1 MNKSLMIA
9 KYEFLKTVKRK
20 EFILMTLGF
29 PLFFILIILV
39 PLLLAGTSSP
49 EDLNLGYI
57 DKSNSFE
64 FPDEIT
70 VRGSMIFTNEI
81 PLTTNKQE
89 LDGTNNEEYPIIKFT
104 QYSDIESAKQDLG
117 SGTLSGY
124 LIIPEDYIKTG
135 IVESYVMGK
144 GTNIPHEE
152 LSELMVNN
160 LLRDKVDED
169 TLQRV
174 KDPITFKRFSVETT
188 GEISEKGLS
197 ELLEDF
203 ALPYITGIL
212 LLISIFTSSG
222 YLLQSVAEEKESRI
236 IEILLS
242 SVTPIEMLTGKIVG
256 LGSVGLVQ
264 IAIWLSVGFAGLIYV
279 LALSINPFLLVL
291 SLAYFVLGFLL
302 FASMM
307 AAVGAIS
314 GSMRESQQ
322 LIPIFTFPAIAPIL
336 FMQVL
341 ITEPEGTLS
350 MFFSMFPLTSP
361 VAMLIR
367 MGVSDVP
374 VYQIAVSLFILMVS
388 VYFVIIASA
397 RLFRVGLLMYGKRPA
412 ISEIGRYIKTG

>member
-1 MNKSLMIA
+1 MIA

-29 PLFFILIILV
+29 PLFFILIMLV

-57 DKSNSFE
+57 DRSNSFE

-70 VRGSMIFTNEI
+70 VRGSMIFSNGIPGVTN
-81 PLTTNKQE
+81 NQE
-89 LDGTNNEEYPIIKFT
+89 LDGTNNEKYPIIKFT
-104 QYSDIESAKQDLG
+104 QYSDVAKAKQDLG

-124 LIIPEDYIKTG
+124 LVIPEDYIKTG

-144 GTNIPHEE
+144 GTDIPHEE

-160 LLRDKVDED
+160 LLRDKVDEE

-188 GEISEKGLS
+188 GEVSEKGLS

-203 ALPYITGIL
+203 ALPYMIGIL

-256 LGSVGLVQ
+256 LGSVGLLQ

-279 LALSINPFLLVL
+279 FALSVNPFLLIL
-291 SLAYFVLGFLL
+291 SLAYFILGFLL

-307 AAVGAIS
+307 GAVGAIS

-322 LIPIFTFPAIAPIL
+322 LIPIFTFPAIAPML

-374 VYQIAVSLFILMVS
+374 AYQIAVSLFILMVS

-412 ISEIGRYIKTG
+412 IGEIVRYMKTG

>member
-1 MNKSLMIA
+1 MIA

-29 PLFFILIILV
+29 PLFFILIMLV

-57 DKSNSFE
+57 DRSNSFE

-70 VRGSMIFTNEI
+70 VRGSMIFSNGIPGVTN
-81 PLTTNKQE
+81 NQE
-89 LDGTNNEEYPIIKFT
+89 LDGTNNEKYPIIKFT
-104 QYSDIESAKQDLG
+104 QYPDATSAKQDLE

-124 LIIPEDYIKTG
+124 LVIPEDYIKTG
-135 IVESYVMGK
+135 IIESYVIGK
-144 GTNIPHEE
+144 GTNIPQEE
-152 LSELMVNN
+152 LSELMINN
-160 LLRDKVDED
+160 LLQDKVDED

-174 KDPITFKRFSVETT
+174 KDPITFKQFSIETT
-188 GEISEKGLS
+188 GEVSEKGLS
-197 ELLEDF
+197 DLLEDF
-203 ALPYITGIL
+203 ALPYMIGIL

-256 LGSVGLVQ
+256 LGSVGLLQ

-279 LALSINPFLLVL
+279 FALSINPFLLIL

-307 AAVGAIS
+307 GAVGAMS

-322 LIPIFTFPAIAPIL
+322 LIPIFTFPAIAPML

-374 VYQIAVSLFILMVS
+374 LYQIAVSLFILMVS

-412 ISEIGRYIKTG
+412 IGEIVRYMKTG

>member
-1 MNKSLMIA
+1 MNKSIMIA

-29 PLFFILIILV
+29 PLFFILIMLV

-57 DKSNSFE
+57 DRTNSFE
-64 FPDEIT
+64 FPDEIR
-70 VRGSMIFTNEI
+70 VRGSMIFSNEI
-81 PLTTNKQE
+81 P
-89 LDGTNNEEYPIIKFT
+89 GVTNNQDLDDPDNGKDQIIKFI
-104 QYSDIESAKQDLG
+104 QYSDVAVAKQDVV
-117 SGTLSGY
+117 SGILSGY
-124 LIIPEDYIKTG
+124 LVIPEDYIKTG
-135 IVESYVMGK
+135 TVESYVMGK
-144 GTNIPHEE
+144 GTDIPHEE
-152 LSELMVNN
+152 LSELMLNN
-160 LLRDKVDED
+160 LLQDKVDED

-174 KDPITFKRFSVETT
+174 KDPITFKRFSIETT
-188 GEISEKGLS
+188 GEVNEKGLS
-197 ELLEDF
+197 DMLEDF
-203 ALPYITGIL
+203 ALPYMIGIL

-222 YLLQSVAEEKESRI
+222 FLLQSVAEEKENRI
-236 IEILLS
+236 IEIILS
-242 SVTPIEMLTGKIVG
+242 SVTPMELLTGKIVG
-256 LGSVGLVQ
+256 LGLVGLLQ
-264 IAIWLSVGFAGLIYV
+264 IAIWLSVGFSGLIYV
-279 LALSINPFLLVL
+279 FAISVNPSLLIL

-307 AAVGAIS
+307 GAVGAIS

-374 VYQIAVSLFILMVS
+374 IYQIAISLLILMVS
-388 VYFVIIASA
+388 VYFVILASA

-412 ISEIGRYIKTG
+412 IGEIVRYMKTG

>member
-39 PLLLAGTSSP
+39 PLMLTGLSSP
-49 EDLNLGYI
+49 EDLTLGYI
-57 DKSNSFE
+57 DRTNSFE
-64 FPDEIT
+64 FPDEIRE
-70 VRGSMIFTNEI
+70 RGSMIFSNEI
-81 PLTTNKQE
+81 PGTTNNQE
-89 LDGTNNEEYPIIKFT
+89 LDGLDNGKDQIIKFI
-104 QYSDIESAKQDLG
+104 QYSDVAAAKQDVV
-117 SGTLSGY
+117 SGILSGY
-124 LIIPEDYIKTG
+124 LVIPEDYIKTG
-135 IVESYVMGK
+135 TVESYVMGK
-144 GTNIPHEE
+144 GTDIPHEE
-152 LSELMVNN
+152 LSELMLNN
-160 LLRDKVDED
+160 LLQDKVDED

-174 KDPITFKRFSVETT
+174 KDPITFKRFSIETT
-188 GEISEKGLS
+188 GEVNEKGIS
-197 ELLEDF
+197 DLLEDF
-203 ALPYITGIL
+203 ALPYMIGIL

-236 IEILLS
+236 IEIILS
-242 SVTPIEMLTGKIVG
+242 SVTPMELLTGKILG
-256 LGSVGLVQ
+256 LGSVGLLQ
-264 IAIWLSVGFAGLIYV
+264 IAIWLSVGFSGLIYV
-279 LALSINPFLLVL
+279 FAISINPFLLIL

-307 AAVGAIS
+307 GAVGAIS

-322 LIPIFTFPAIAPIL
+322 LIPIFTFPAIAPML

-341 ITEPEGTLS
+341 ITEPDGMLS

-374 VYQIAVSLFILMVS
+374 IYQIAVSLLILVVS
-388 VYFVIIASA
+388 VYFVILASA

-412 ISEIGRYIKTG
+412 IGEIIRYLKTG

>member
-29 PLFFILIILV
+29 PLFFILIMLV

-57 DKSNSFE
+57 DRSNSFE

-70 VRGSMIFTNEI
+70 VRGTMIFSNGIPGVTN
-81 PLTTNKQE
+81 NQE
-89 LDGTNNEEYPIIKFT
+89 LDGTNNEKYPIIKFT
-104 QYSDIESAKQDLG
+104 QYSDVAKAKQDLG

-124 LIIPEDYIKTG
+124 LVIPEDYIKTG
-135 IVESYVMGK
+135 IVESYVTGK
-144 GTNIPHEE
+144 GTNIPREE

-160 LLRDKVDED
+160 LLRDKVDEK

-174 KDPITFKRFSVETT
+174 KDPITFKRFSIETT
-188 GEISEKGLS
+188 GEVSEKGLNDM
-197 ELLEDF
+197 LEDF
-203 ALPYITGIL
+203 ALPYLIGIL

-256 LGSVGLVQ
+256 LGSVGLLQ

-279 LALSINPFLLVL
+279 FAISINPILLIL
-291 SLAYFVLGFLL
+291 SMAYFILGFLL

-307 AAVGAIS
+307 GAVGAIS

-322 LIPIFTFPAIAPIL
+322 LIPIFTFPAIAPIF

-341 ITEPEGTLS
+341 ITKPDGMLS

-361 VAMLIR
+361 IAMLIR
-367 MGVSDVP
+367 IGVSDVP
-374 VYQIAVSLFILMVS
+374 VYQIAISLFILIVS
-388 VYFVIIASA
+388 VYFVIITSA

-412 ISEIGRYIKTG
+412 IGEIIRYMKTG

>member
-1 MNKSLMIA
+1 MIA

-29 PLFFILIILV
+29 PLFFILIMLV

-57 DKSNSFE
+57 DKTNSFE

-70 VRGSMIFTNEI
+70 VRGSMIFSNEI
-81 PLTTNKQE
+81 PGVTNNKE
-89 LDGTNNEEYPIIKFT
+89 LDGTNNEKYPIIKFT
-104 QYSDIESAKQDLG
+104 QYSDVASAKQDLG

-135 IVESYVMGK
+135 IVESYVIGK
-144 GTNIPHEE
+144 LTDIPQKE

-160 LLRDKVDED
+160 LLKDKVDEE

-174 KDPITFKRFSVETT
+174 KDPITFKRFSIETT
-188 GEISEKGLS
+188 GEVSEKGLS
-197 ELLEDF
+197 DLLEDF
-203 ALPYITGIL
+203 ALPYLTGIL

-242 SVTPIEMLTGKIVG
+242 SVTPIEMLTGKIIG
-256 LGSVGLVQ
+256 LGSVGLLQ

-279 LALSINPFLLVL
+279 FALSINPFLLIL
-291 SLAYFVLGFLL
+291 SLAYFILGFLL

-307 AAVGAIS
+307 GAVGAIS

-322 LIPIFTFPAIAPIL
+322 LIPIFTFPAIAPIF

-374 VYQIAVSLFILMVS
+374 LYQIAVSLIILIVS
-388 VYFVIIASA
+388 VYFVIIISA

-412 ISEIGRYIKTG
+412 IGEIVRYMKTG

>member
-20 EFILMTLGF
+20 QFILMTLGF
-29 PLFFILIILV
+29 PLFFILIMLV
-39 PLLLAGTSSP
+39 PLLMAGTSSP

-57 DKSNSFE
+57 DKTNSFE

-70 VRGSMIFTNEI
+70 VRGSMIFSNEI
-81 PLTTNKQE
+81 P
-89 LDGTNNEEYPIIKFT
+89 GVTNNEELDATNNEKYPIIKLT
-104 QYSDIESAKQDLG
+104 QYSDVASAKQDLG

-135 IVESYVMGK
+135 IVESYMIGK
-144 GTNIPHEE
+144 LTDIPQKE

-160 LLRDKVDED
+160 LLRDKVDEE

-188 GEISEKGLS
+188 GEVSEKGLS
-197 ELLEDF
+197 DLLEDF
-203 ALPYITGIL
+203 ALPYLTGIL

-256 LGSVGLVQ
+256 LGSVGLLQ

-279 LALSINPFLLVL
+279 FALSINPFLLIL
-291 SLAYFVLGFLL
+291 SLAYFILGFLL

-307 AAVGAIS
+307 GAVGAIS

-322 LIPIFTFPAIAPIL
+322 LIPIFTFPAIAPIF

-374 VYQIAVSLFILMVS
+374 LYQIAVSLIILMVS

-412 ISEIGRYIKTG
+412 IGEIVRHMKTG

>member
-1 MNKSLMIA
+1 MIA

-20 EFILMTLGF
+20 QFILMTLGF
-29 PLFFILIILV
+29 PLFFILIMLV
-39 PLLLAGTSSP
+39 PLLMAGTSSP

-57 DKSNSFE
+57 DKTNSFE

-70 VRGSMIFTNEI
+70 VRGSMIFSNEI
-81 PLTTNKQE
+81 P
-89 LDGTNNEEYPIIKFT
+89 GVTNNEELDATNNEKYPIIKLT
-104 QYSDIESAKQDLG
+104 QYSDVASAKQDLG

-135 IVESYVMGK
+135 IVESYMIGK
-144 GTNIPHEE
+144 LTDIPQKE

-160 LLRDKVDED
+160 LLRDKVDEE

-188 GEISEKGLS
+188 GEVSEKGLS
-197 ELLEDF
+197 DLLEDF
-203 ALPYITGIL
+203 ALPYLTGIL

-256 LGSVGLVQ
+256 LGSVGLLQ

-279 LALSINPFLLVL
+279 FALSINPFLLIL
-291 SLAYFVLGFLL
+291 SLAYFILGFLL

-307 AAVGAIS
+307 GAVGAIS

-322 LIPIFTFPAIAPIL
+322 LIPIFTFPAIAPIF

-374 VYQIAVSLFILMVS
+374 LYQIAVSLIILMVS

-412 ISEIGRYIKTG
+412 IGEIVRHMKTG

>member
-29 PLFFILIILV
+29 PLFFILIMLV

-49 EDLNLGYI
+49 EYLNLGYI
-57 DKSNSFE
+57 DKTNSFE

-70 VRGSMIFTNEI
+70 VRGSMIFSNEI
-81 PLTTNKQE
+81 PGVTNNQE
-89 LDGTNNEEYPIIKFT
+89 LDGTNNEKYPIIKFT
-104 QYSDIESAKQDLG
+104 QYSDVASAKQDLG

-135 IVESYVMGK
+135 IVESYVIGK
-144 GTNIPHEE
+144 LTDIPKKE

-160 LLRDKVDED
+160 LLKDKVDEE

-174 KDPITFKRFSVETT
+174 KDPITFKQFSVETT
-188 GEISEKGLS
+188 GEVSEKGLS
-197 ELLEDF
+197 DLLEDF
-203 ALPYITGIL
+203 ALPYLTGIL

-256 LGSVGLVQ
+256 LGSVGLLQ

-279 LALSINPFLLVL
+279 FALSINPFLLIL
-291 SLAYFVLGFLL
+291 SLAYFILGFLL

-307 AAVGAIS
+307 GAVGAIS

-322 LIPIFTFPAIAPIL
+322 LIPIFTFPAIAPIF

-374 VYQIAVSLFILMVS
+374 LYQIAVSLIILMVS
-388 VYFVIIASA
+388 VYFVIIISA

-412 ISEIGRYIKTG
+412 IGEIIRYMKTG

>member
-1 MNKSLMIA
+1 MIA

-412 ISEIGRYIKTG
+412 IGEIVRYIKTG

>member
-1 MNKSLMIA
+1 MIA
-9 KYEFLKTVKRK
+9 KYEFLKTIKRK

-29 PLFFILIILV
+29 PLFFILIMLV
-39 PLLLAGTSSP
+39 PFLLAGTSSP

-57 DKSNSFE
+57 DRSNSFE

-70 VRGSMIFTNEI
+70 VRGSMIFSNGIPGVTN
-81 PLTTNKQE
+81 NQE
-89 LDGTNNEEYPIIKFT
+89 LDGTNNEKYPIIKFT
-104 QYSDIESAKQDLG
+104 QYSDVAKAKQDLR

-144 GTNIPHEE
+144 GTDIPQEE
-152 LSELMVNN
+152 LSELMINN
-160 LLRDKVDED
+160 LLKDKVDED

-174 KDPITFKRFSVETT
+174 KDPITFKRFSIETT
-188 GEISEKGLS
+188 GEVSEKGIS
-197 ELLEDF
+197 DLLEDF
-203 ALPYITGIL
+203 ALPYLIGIL

-242 SVTPIEMLTGKIVG
+242 SVTPMEMLTGKIVG
-256 LGSVGLVQ
+256 LGSVGLLQ

-279 LALSINPFLLVL
+279 FALSINPFLLIL

-307 AAVGAIS
+307 GAVGAIS

-322 LIPIFTFPAIAPIL
+322 LIPIFTFPAIAPML

-341 ITEPEGTLS
+341 ITEPDGMLS

-374 VYQIAVSLFILMVS
+374 IYQIAISLFILIVS

-412 ISEIGRYIKTG
+412 IGEIIRYMKTG

>member
-1 MNKSLMIA
+1 MIA

-29 PLFFILIILV
+29 PLFFILIMLV

-57 DKSNSFE
+57 DRSNSFE
-64 FPDEIT
+64 FPAEIT
-70 VRGSMIFTNEI
+70 VRDSMIFSNGI
-81 PLTTNKQE
+81 PGVTKTHE
-89 LDGTNNEEYPIIKFT
+89 LDGTNNEKYPIIKFT
-104 QYSDIESAKQDLG
+104 QYPDVAAAKQDLE

-124 LIIPEDYIKTG
+124 LVIPEDYIKTG

-144 GTNIPHEE
+144 VTDIPHKE
-152 LSELMVNN
+152 LSELMINN

-174 KDPITFKRFSVETT
+174 KDPITFKQYSIETT
-188 GEISEKGLS
+188 GEVTEKGIS
-197 ELLEDF
+197 DMLEDF

-242 SVTPIEMLTGKIVG
+242 SVTPMEMLSGKIAG
-256 LGSVGLVQ
+256 LGSVGLLQ

-279 LALSINPFLLVL
+279 FAISINPFLLIL

-307 AAVGAIS
+307 GAVGAIS

-322 LIPIFTFPAIAPIL
+322 LIPIFTFPAIAPIF

-367 MGVSDVP
+367 MGVSDVAL
-374 VYQIAVSLFILMVS
+374 YQIAVSLIILMVS

-397 RLFRVGLLMYGKRPA
+397 RVFRVGLLMYGKRPA
-412 ISEIGRYIKTG
+412 IVEIIRYMKTG

>member
-29 PLFFILIILV
+29 PLFFILIMLV

-57 DKSNSFE
+57 DRSNSFE
-64 FPDEIT
+64 FPAEIT
-70 VRGSMIFTNEI
+70 VRGSMIFSNGIPGVTN
-81 PLTTNKQE
+81 NQE
-89 LDGTNNEEYPIIKFT
+89 LDGTNNEKYPIIKFT
-104 QYSDIESAKQDLG
+104 QYSDVAEAKQDLG

-124 LIIPEDYIKTG
+124 LVIPEDYIKTG

-144 GTNIPHEE
+144 GTNIPQEE
-152 LSELMVNN
+152 LSELLVNN
-160 LLRDKVDED
+160 LLRDKVDEE

-174 KDPITFKRFSVETT
+174 KDPITFKRFSIEAT
-188 GEISEKGLS
+188 GEVSEKGLTDM
-197 ELLEDF
+197 LEDF

-256 LGSVGLVQ
+256 LGSVGLLQ

-279 LALSINPFLLVL
+279 FAISINPFLLIL
-291 SLAYFVLGFLL
+291 SLAYFILGFLL

-307 AAVGAIS
+307 GAVGAIS

-341 ITEPEGTLS
+341 ITEPEGKLS

-361 VAMLIR
+361 IAMLIR

-374 VYQIAVSLFILMVS
+374 VYQIAISLIILMVS
-388 VYFVIIASA
+388 VYFVIITSA

-412 ISEIGRYIKTG
+412 IGEIVRYMKTG

>member
-1 MNKSLMIA
+1 MIA
-9 KYEFLKTVKRK
+9 KYEFLKTIKRK

-29 PLFFILIILV
+29 PLFFILIMLV
-39 PLLLAGTSSP
+39 PFLLAGTSSP

-57 DKSNSFE
+57 DRSNSFE

-70 VRGSMIFTNEI
+70 VRGSMIFSNGIPGVTN
-81 PLTTNKQE
+81 NQE
-89 LDGTNNEEYPIIKFT
+89 LDGTNNEKYPIIKFT
-104 QYSDIESAKQDLG
+104 QYSDVAKAKQDLG

-144 GTNIPHEE
+144 GTDIPKEE

-160 LLRDKVDED
+160 LLKDKVDED

-174 KDPITFKRFSVETT
+174 KDPITFKRFSIETT
-188 GEISEKGLS
+188 GEVSEKGLS
-197 ELLEDF
+197 DLLEDF
-203 ALPYITGIL
+203 ALPYLIGIL

-242 SVTPIEMLTGKIVG
+242 SVTPMEMLTGKIVG
-256 LGSVGLVQ
+256 LGSVGLLQ

-279 LALSINPFLLVL
+279 FALSINPFLLIL

-307 AAVGAIS
+307 GAVGAIS

-322 LIPIFTFPAIAPIL
+322 LIPIFTFPAIAPML

-341 ITEPEGTLS
+341 ITEPDGMLS

-374 VYQIAVSLFILMVS
+374 AYQIAISLFILIVS

-412 ISEIGRYIKTG
+412 IGEIIRYMKTG

>member
-1 MNKSLMIA
+1 MIA
-9 KYEFLKTVKRK
+9 KYEFLKTVKKK
-20 EFILMTLGF
+20 EFVLMTLGF
-29 PLFFILIILV
+29 PLFFILIMLV
-39 PLLLAGTSSP
+39 PLILAGTSSP

-70 VRGSMIFTNEI
+70 VRGSMIFSNGIPGVTN
-81 PLTTNKQE
+81 NQE
-89 LDGTNNEEYPIIKFT
+89 LDGTNNEKNPIIKFT
-104 QYSDIESAKQDLG
+104 QYSDVAKAKQDLG

-124 LIIPEDYIKTG
+124 LVIPEDYIKTG
-135 IVESYVMGK
+135 IVESYVVGK
-144 GTNIPHEE
+144 GTDIPHKE
-152 LSELMVNN
+152 LSELMINN
-160 LLRDKVDED
+160 LLKGKVDED

-174 KDPITFKRFSVETT
+174 KDPITFKRFSIETT
-188 GEISEKGLS
+188 GEVSEMGLS
-197 ELLEDF
+197 DLLEDF
-203 ALPYITGIL
+203 ALPYLIGIL

-256 LGSVGLVQ
+256 LGSVGLLQ

-279 LALSINPFLLVL
+279 FAISINPFLLVL
-291 SLAYFVLGFLL
+291 SLAYFILGFLL

-307 AAVGAIS
+307 GAVGAIS

-322 LIPIFTFPAIAPIL
+322 LIPIFTFPAVAPIL

-374 VYQIAVSLFILMVS
+374 LYQIATSLFILIVS

-412 ISEIGRYIKTG
+412 IGEIVRYMKSG

>member
-39 PLLLAGTSSP
+39 PLMLTGLSSP
-49 EDLNLGYI
+49 EDLTLGYI
-57 DKSNSFE
+57 DRTNSFE

-70 VRGSMIFTNEI
+70 VRGPMIFSNEI
-81 PLTTNKQE
+81 PGTTNNQD
-89 LDGTNNEEYPIIKFT
+89 LDDLDNGKDQNIKFI
-104 QYSDIESAKQDLG
+104 QYSDVAAAKQDVV
-117 SGTLSGY
+117 SGILSGY
-124 LIIPEDYIKTG
+124 LIIPQDYIKTG
-135 IVESYVMGK
+135 TVESYVMGK
-144 GTNIPHEE
+144 GTDIPHEE
-152 LSELMVNN
+152 LSELMLNN
-160 LLRDKVDED
+160 LLQDKVDED

-174 KDPITFKRFSVETT
+174 KDPITFKRFSIETT
-188 GEISEKGLS
+188 GEVNEKGLS
-197 ELLEDF
+197 DMLEDF
-203 ALPYITGIL
+203 ALPYMIGIL

-236 IEILLS
+236 IEIILS

-256 LGSVGLVQ
+256 LGSVGLLQ

-279 LALSINPFLLVL
+279 FAISINPLLLIL
-291 SLAYFVLGFLL
+291 SLAYFVLAFLL

-307 AAVGAIS
+307 GAVGAIS

-322 LIPIFTFPAIAPIL
+322 LIPIFTFPAVAPIL

-341 ITEPEGTLS
+341 ITEPEGKLS

-374 VYQIAVSLFILMVS
+374 LYQIAVSLLILVVS
-388 VYFVIIASA
+388 VYFVILASA

-412 ISEIGRYIKTG
+412 IGEIVRYMKTG

>member
-1 MNKSLMIA
+1 MIA
-9 KYEFLKTVKRK
+9 KYEFLKTIKRK

-29 PLFFILIILV
+29 PLFFILIMLV

-57 DKSNSFE
+57 DRSNSFE

-70 VRGSMIFTNEI
+70 VRGSMIFSNGIPGVTNN
-81 PLTTNKQE
+81 PE
-89 LDGTNNEEYPIIKFT
+89 LDGTNNEKYPIIKFT
-104 QYSDIESAKQDLG
+104 QYSDVAKAKQDLG

-144 GTNIPHEE
+144 GTDIPHKE
-152 LSELMVNN
+152 LSELMINN
-160 LLRDKVDED
+160 LLKDKVDED

-174 KDPITFKRFSVETT
+174 KDPITFKRFSIETT
-188 GEISEKGLS
+188 GEVSEKGLS
-197 ELLEDF
+197 DLLEDF
-203 ALPYITGIL
+203 ALPYLIGIL

-242 SVTPIEMLTGKIVG
+242 SVTPMEMLTGKIVG
-256 LGSVGLVQ
+256 LGSVGLLQ

-279 LALSINPFLLVL
+279 FALSINPFLLIL

-307 AAVGAIS
+307 GAVGAIS

-322 LIPIFTFPAIAPIL
+322 LIPIFTFPAIAPML

-341 ITEPEGTLS
+341 ITEPDGMLS

-374 VYQIAVSLFILMVS
+374 VYQIAISLFILIVS

-412 ISEIGRYIKTG
+412 IGEIIRYMKTG

>member
-1 MNKSLMIA
+1 LNKSLMIA
-9 KYEFLKTVKRK
+9 KYEFLKTIKRK

-29 PLFFILIILV
+29 PLFFILIMLV

-57 DKSNSFE
+57 DRSNSFE

-70 VRGSMIFTNEI
+70 VRGSMIFSNGIPGVTN
-81 PLTTNKQE
+81 NQE
-89 LDGTNNEEYPIIKFT
+89 LDGTNNEKYPIIKFT
-104 QYSDIESAKQDLG
+104 QYSDVAKAKQDLG

-144 GTNIPHEE
+144 GTDIPQEE

-174 KDPITFKRFSVETT
+174 KDPITFKRFSIETT
-188 GEISEKGLS
+188 GEVSEKGLS
-197 ELLEDF
+197 DLLEDF
-203 ALPYITGIL
+203 ALPYLIGIL

-242 SVTPIEMLTGKIVG
+242 SVTPMEMLTGKIVG
-256 LGSVGLVQ
+256 LGSVGLLQ

-279 LALSINPFLLVL
+279 FALSINPFLLIL

-307 AAVGAIS
+307 GAVGAIS

-322 LIPIFTFPAIAPIL
+322 LIPIFTFPAIAPML

-341 ITEPEGTLS
+341 ITEPDGMLS

-374 VYQIAVSLFILMVS
+374 AYQIAISLFILIVS

-412 ISEIGRYIKTG
+412 IGEIIRYMKTG

>member
-1 MNKSLMIA
+1 MNKSIMIA
-9 KYEFLKTVKRK
+9 KYEFLKTVKKK
-20 EFILMTLGF
+20 EFVLMTLGF
-29 PLFFILIILV
+29 PLFFILIMLV

-57 DKSNSFE
+57 DRSNSFE

-70 VRGSMIFTNEI
+70 VRGSMIFSNGIPGVTN
-81 PLTTNKQE
+81 NQE
-89 LDGTNNEEYPIIKFT
+89 LDGTNNEKYPIIKFT
-104 QYSDIESAKQDLG
+104 QYSDVAEAKQDLG

-124 LIIPEDYIKTG
+124 LVIPEDYIKTG
-135 IVESYVMGK
+135 IIESYVMGK
-144 GTNIPHEE
+144 GTDIPNKE

-160 LLRDKVDED
+160 LLRDKVDEE

-174 KDPITFKRFSVETT
+174 KDPITFKQFSVETT
-188 GEISEKGLS
+188 GEVSEKGLS
-197 ELLEDF
+197 DLLEDF
-203 ALPYITGIL
+203 ALPYMTGIL

-256 LGSVGLVQ
+256 LGSVGLLQ

-279 LALSINPFLLVL
+279 FAISINPFLLVL
-291 SLAYFVLGFLL
+291 SLAYFILGFLL

-307 AAVGAIS
+307 GAVGAIS

-336 FMQVL
+336 FMQAL

-374 VYQIAVSLFILMVS
+374 AYQIAVSLLILMVS

-412 ISEIGRYIKTG
+412 IGEIIRYMKTG

>member
-1 MNKSLMIA
+1 MIA

-29 PLFFILIILV
+29 PLFFILIMLV

-57 DKSNSFE
+57 DKTNSFE

-70 VRGSMIFTNEI
+70 VRGSMIFSNEI
-81 PLTTNKQE
+81 PGVTNNQE
-89 LDGTNNEEYPIIKFT
+89 LDGTNNEKYPIIKFT
-104 QYSDIESAKQDLG
+104 QYSDVASAKQDLG

-135 IVESYVMGK
+135 IVESYVIGK
-144 GTNIPHEE
+144 LTDIPKKE

-160 LLRDKVDED
+160 LLKDKVDEE

-174 KDPITFKRFSVETT
+174 KDPITFKQFSVETT
-188 GEISEKGLS
+188 GEVSEKGLS
-197 ELLEDF
+197 DLLEDF
-203 ALPYITGIL
+203 ALPYLTGIL

-256 LGSVGLVQ
+256 LGSVGLLQ

-279 LALSINPFLLVL
+279 FALSINPFLLIL
-291 SLAYFVLGFLL
+291 SLAYFILGFLL

-307 AAVGAIS
+307 GAVGAIS

-322 LIPIFTFPAIAPIL
+322 LIPIFTFPAIAPIF

-374 VYQIAVSLFILMVS
+374 LYQIAVSLIILMVS
-388 VYFVIIASA
+388 VYFVIIISA

-412 ISEIGRYIKTG
+412 IGEIIRYMKTG

>member
-1 MNKSLMIA
+1 MIA
-9 KYEFLKTVKRK
+9 KYEFLKTIKRK

-29 PLFFILIILV
+29 PLFFILIMLV

-57 DKSNSFE
+57 DRSNSFE

-70 VRGSMIFTNEI
+70 VRGSMIFSNGIPGVTN
-81 PLTTNKQE
+81 NQE
-89 LDGTNNEEYPIIKFT
+89 LDGTNNEKNPIIKFT
-104 QYSDIESAKQDLG
+104 QYSDVAKAKQDLG

-144 GTNIPHEE
+144 GTDIPKEE

-160 LLRDKVDED
+160 LLKDKVDED

-174 KDPITFKRFSVETT
+174 KDPITFKRFSIETT
-188 GEISEKGLS
+188 GEISEKGLTD
-197 ELLEDF
+197 LLEDF
-203 ALPYITGIL
+203 ALPYLIGIL

-242 SVTPIEMLTGKIVG
+242 SVTPMEMLTGKIVG
-256 LGSVGLVQ
+256 LGSVGLLQ

-279 LALSINPFLLVL
+279 FALSINPFLLIL

-307 AAVGAIS
+307 GAVGAIS

-322 LIPIFTFPAIAPIL
+322 LIPIFTFPAIAPML

-341 ITEPEGTLS
+341 ITEPDGMLS

-374 VYQIAVSLFILMVS
+374 AYQIAISLFILIVS

-412 ISEIGRYIKTG
+412 IGEIIRYMKTG

>member
-1 MNKSLMIA
+1 MNKSIMIA

-29 PLFFILIILV
+29 PLFFILIMLV

-57 DKSNSFE
+57 DKTNSFE

-70 VRGSMIFTNEI
+70 VRGSMIFSNEI
-81 PLTTNKQE
+81 PGVTNNKE
-89 LDGTNNEEYPIIKFT
+89 LDGTNNEKYPIIKFT
-104 QYSDIESAKQDLG
+104 QYSDVASAKQDLG

-135 IVESYVMGK
+135 IVESYVIGK
-144 GTNIPHEE
+144 LTDIPQKE

-160 LLRDKVDED
+160 LLKDKVDEE

-174 KDPITFKRFSVETT
+174 KDPITFKRFSIETT
-188 GEISEKGLS
+188 GEVSEKGLS
-197 ELLEDF
+197 DLLEDF
-203 ALPYITGIL
+203 ALPYLTGIL

-242 SVTPIEMLTGKIVG
+242 SVTPIEMLTGKIIG
-256 LGSVGLVQ
+256 LGSVGLLQ

-279 LALSINPFLLVL
+279 FALSINPFLLIL
-291 SLAYFVLGFLL
+291 SLAYFILGFLL

-307 AAVGAIS
+307 GAVGAIS

-322 LIPIFTFPAIAPIL
+322 LIPIFTFPAIAPIF

-374 VYQIAVSLFILMVS
+374 LYQIAVSLIILIVS
-388 VYFVIIASA
+388 VYFVIIISA

-412 ISEIGRYIKTG
+412 IGEIVRYMKTG

>member
-1 MNKSLMIA
+1 MIA

-29 PLFFILIILV
+29 PLFFILIMLV

-49 EDLNLGYI
+49 EYLNLGYI
-57 DKSNSFE
+57 DKTNSFE

-70 VRGSMIFTNEI
+70 VRGSMIFSNEI
-81 PLTTNKQE
+81 PGVTNNQE
-89 LDGTNNEEYPIIKFT
+89 LDGTNNEKYPIIKFT
-104 QYSDIESAKQDLG
+104 QYSDVASAKQDLG

-135 IVESYVMGK
+135 IVESYVIGK
-144 GTNIPHEE
+144 LTDIPKKE

-160 LLRDKVDED
+160 LLKDKVDEE

-174 KDPITFKRFSVETT
+174 KDPITFKQFSVETT
-188 GEISEKGLS
+188 GEVSEKGLS
-197 ELLEDF
+197 DLLEDF
-203 ALPYITGIL
+203 ALPYLTGIL

-256 LGSVGLVQ
+256 LGSVGLLQ

-279 LALSINPFLLVL
+279 FALSINPFLLIL
-291 SLAYFVLGFLL
+291 SLAYFILGFLL

-307 AAVGAIS
+307 GAVGAIS

-322 LIPIFTFPAIAPIL
+322 LIPIFTFPAIAPIF

-374 VYQIAVSLFILMVS
+374 LYQIAVSLIILMVS
-388 VYFVIIASA
+388 VYFVIIISA

-412 ISEIGRYIKTG
+412 IGEIIRYMKTG

>member
-1 MNKSLMIA
+1 LNKSLMIA

-29 PLFFILIILV
+29 PLFFILIMLV

-57 DKSNSFE
+57 DKTNSFE

-70 VRGSMIFTNEI
+70 VRGSMIFSNEI
-81 PLTTNKQE
+81 PGVTNNQE
-89 LDGTNNEEYPIIKFT
+89 LDGTNNEKYPIIKFT
-104 QYSDIESAKQDLG
+104 QYSDVASAKQDLG

-135 IVESYVMGK
+135 IVESYVIGK
-144 GTNIPHEE
+144 LTDIPKKE

-160 LLRDKVDED
+160 LLKDKVDEE

-174 KDPITFKRFSVETT
+174 KDPITFKQFSVETT
-188 GEISEKGLS
+188 GEVSEKGLS
-197 ELLEDF
+197 DLLEDF
-203 ALPYITGIL
+203 ALPYLTGIL

-256 LGSVGLVQ
+256 LGSVGLLQ

-279 LALSINPFLLVL
+279 FALSINPFLLIL
-291 SLAYFVLGFLL
+291 SLAYFILGFLL

-307 AAVGAIS
+307 GAVGAIS

-322 LIPIFTFPAIAPIL
+322 LIPIFTFPAIAPIF

-374 VYQIAVSLFILMVS
+374 LYQIAVSLIILMVS
-388 VYFVIIASA
+388 VYFVIIISA

-412 ISEIGRYIKTG
+412 IGEIIRYMKTG

>member
-1 MNKSLMIA
+1 MIA
-9 KYEFLKTVKRK
+9 KYEFLKTIKRK

-29 PLFFILIILV
+29 PLFFILIMLV

-57 DKSNSFE
+57 DRSNSFE

-70 VRGSMIFTNEI
+70 VRGSMIFSNGIPGVTN
-81 PLTTNKQE
+81 NQE
-89 LDGTNNEEYPIIKFT
+89 LDGTNNEKYPIIKFT
-104 QYSDIESAKQDLG
+104 QYSDVAKAKQDLG

-144 GTNIPHEE
+144 GTDIPQEE

-174 KDPITFKRFSVETT
+174 KDPITFKRFSIETT
-188 GEISEKGLS
+188 GEVSEKGLS
-197 ELLEDF
+197 DLLEDF
-203 ALPYITGIL
+203 ALPYLIGIL

-242 SVTPIEMLTGKIVG
+242 SVTPMEMLTGKIVG
-256 LGSVGLVQ
+256 LGSVGLLQ

-279 LALSINPFLLVL
+279 FALSINPFLLIL

-307 AAVGAIS
+307 GAVGAIS

-322 LIPIFTFPAIAPIL
+322 LIPIFTFPAIAPML

-341 ITEPEGTLS
+341 ITEPDGMLS

-374 VYQIAVSLFILMVS
+374 AYQIAISLFILIVS

-412 ISEIGRYIKTG
+412 IGEIIRYMKTG

>member
-9 KYEFLKTVKRK
+9 KYEFLKTIKRK

-29 PLFFILIILV
+29 PLFFILIMLV
-39 PLLLAGTSSP
+39 PFLLAGTSSP

-57 DKSNSFE
+57 DRSNSFE

-70 VRGSMIFTNEI
+70 VRGSMIFSNGIPGVTN
-81 PLTTNKQE
+81 NQE
-89 LDGTNNEEYPIIKFT
+89 LDGTNNEKNPIIKFT
-104 QYSDIESAKQDLG
+104 QYSDVAKAKQDLG

-144 GTNIPHEE
+144 GTDIPKEE

-160 LLRDKVDED
+160 LLKDKVDED

-174 KDPITFKRFSVETT
+174 KDPITFKRFSIETT
-188 GEISEKGLS
+188 GEVSEKGLS
-197 ELLEDF
+197 DLLEDF
-203 ALPYITGIL
+203 ALPYLIGIL

-242 SVTPIEMLTGKIVG
+242 SVTPMEMLTGKIVG
-256 LGSVGLVQ
+256 LGSVGLLQ

-279 LALSINPFLLVL
+279 FALSINPFLLIL

-307 AAVGAIS
+307 GAVGAIS

-322 LIPIFTFPAIAPIL
+322 LIPIFTFPAIAPML

-341 ITEPEGTLS
+341 ITEPDGMLS

-374 VYQIAVSLFILMVS
+374 AYQIAISLIILIVS

-412 ISEIGRYIKTG
+412 IGEIIRYMKTG

>member
-1 MNKSLMIA
+1 MIA
-9 KYEFLKTVKRK
+9 KYEFLKTIKRK

-29 PLFFILIILV
+29 PLFFILIMLV

-57 DKSNSFE
+57 DRSNSFE

-70 VRGSMIFTNEI
+70 VRGSMIFSNGIPGVTN
-81 PLTTNKQE
+81 NQE
-89 LDGTNNEEYPIIKFT
+89 LDGTNNEKYPIIKFT
-104 QYSDIESAKQDLG
+104 QYSDVAKAKQDLG

-144 GTNIPHEE
+144 GTDIPHKE

-160 LLRDKVDED
+160 LLKDKVDEE

-174 KDPITFKRFSVETT
+174 KDPITFKRFSIETT
-188 GEISEKGLS
+188 GEVSEKGLS
-197 ELLEDF
+197 DLLEDF
-203 ALPYITGIL
+203 ALPYLIGIL

-242 SVTPIEMLTGKIVG
+242 SVTPMEMLTGKIVG
-256 LGSVGLVQ
+256 LGSVGLLQ

-279 LALSINPFLLVL
+279 FALSINPFLLIL

-307 AAVGAIS
+307 GAVGAIS

-322 LIPIFTFPAIAPIL
+322 LIPIFTFPAIAPML

-341 ITEPEGTLS
+341 ITEPDGMLS

-374 VYQIAVSLFILMVS
+374 AYQIAVSLIILIVS

-412 ISEIGRYIKTG
+412 IGEIVRYMKTG

>member
-9 KYEFLKTVKRK
+9 KYEFLKTVKKK
-20 EFILMTLGF
+20 EFVLMTLGF
-29 PLFFILIILV
+29 PLFFILIMLV
-39 PLLLAGTSSP
+39 PLILAGTSSP

-70 VRGSMIFTNEI
+70 VRGSMIFSNGIPGVTN
-81 PLTTNKQE
+81 NQE
-89 LDGTNNEEYPIIKFT
+89 LDGTNNEKNPIIKFT
-104 QYSDIESAKQDLG
+104 QYSDVAKAKQDLG

-135 IVESYVMGK
+135 IVESYVIGK
-144 GTNIPHEE
+144 LTDIPKKE

-160 LLRDKVDED
+160 LLKDKVDEE

-174 KDPITFKRFSVETT
+174 KDPITFKQFSVETT
-188 GEISEKGLS
+188 GEVSEKGLS
-197 ELLEDF
+197 DLLEDF
-203 ALPYITGIL
+203 ALPYLTGIL

-256 LGSVGLVQ
+256 LGSVGLLQ

-279 LALSINPFLLVL
+279 FAISINPFLLVL
-291 SLAYFVLGFLL
+291 SLAYFILGFLL

-307 AAVGAIS
+307 GAVGAIS

-322 LIPIFTFPAIAPIL
+322 LIPIFTFPAVAPIL

-374 VYQIAVSLFILMVS
+374 LYQIAVSLIILMVS
-388 VYFVIIASA
+388 VYFVIIISA

-412 ISEIGRYIKTG
+412 IGEIIRYMKTG

>member
-1 MNKSLMIA
+1 LNKSLMIA

>member
-29 PLFFILIILV
+29 PLFFILIMLV

-57 DKSNSFE
+57 DRSNSFE

-70 VRGSMIFTNEI
+70 VRGSMIFSNGIPGVTN
-81 PLTTNKQE
+81 NQE
-89 LDGTNNEEYPIIKFT
+89 LDGTNNEKYPIIKFT
-104 QYSDIESAKQDLG
+104 QYSDVAKAKQDLG

-144 GTNIPHEE
+144 GTDIPKEE

-160 LLRDKVDED
+160 LLKDKVDEE

-174 KDPITFKRFSVETT
+174 KDPITFKRFSIETT
-188 GEISEKGLS
+188 GEVSEKGLS
-197 ELLEDF
+197 DLLEDF
-203 ALPYITGIL
+203 ALPYLIGIL

-256 LGSVGLVQ
+256 LGSVGLLQ

-279 LALSINPFLLVL
+279 FALSINPFLLIL

-307 AAVGAIS
+307 GAVGAIS

-322 LIPIFTFPAIAPIL
+322 LIPIFTFPAIAPML

-341 ITEPEGTLS
+341 ITEPDGMLS

-374 VYQIAVSLFILMVS
+374 AYQIAISLFILIVS

-412 ISEIGRYIKTG
+412 IGEIIRYMKTG

>member
-1 MNKSLMIA
+1 MIA
-9 KYEFLKTVKRK
+9 KYEFLKTIKRK

-29 PLFFILIILV
+29 PLFFILIMLV

-57 DKSNSFE
+57 DRSNSFE

-70 VRGSMIFTNEI
+70 VRGSMIFSNGIPGVTN
-81 PLTTNKQE
+81 NQE
-89 LDGTNNEEYPIIKFT
+89 LDGTNNEKYPIIKFT
-104 QYSDIESAKQDLG
+104 QYSDVAKAKQDLG

-144 GTNIPHEE
+144 GTDIPQEE

-160 LLRDKVDED
+160 LLKDKVDED

-174 KDPITFKRFSVETT
+174 KDPITFKRFSIETT
-188 GEISEKGLS
+188 GEVSEKGLS
-197 ELLEDF
+197 DLLEDF
-203 ALPYITGIL
+203 ALPYLIGIL

-242 SVTPIEMLTGKIVG
+242 SVTPMEMLTGKIVG
-256 LGSVGLVQ
+256 LGSVGLLQ

-279 LALSINPFLLVL
+279 FALSINPFLLIL

-307 AAVGAIS
+307 GAVGAIS

-322 LIPIFTFPAIAPIL
+322 LIPIFTFPAIAPML

-341 ITEPEGTLS
+341 ITEPDGMLS

-374 VYQIAVSLFILMVS
+374 AYQIAVSLFILIVS

-412 ISEIGRYIKTG
+412 IGEIIRYMKTG

>member
-1 MNKSLMIA
+1 
-9 KYEFLKTVKRK
+9 
-20 EFILMTLGF
+20 
-29 PLFFILIILV
+29 
-39 PLLLAGTSSP
+39 
-49 EDLNLGYI
+49 
-57 DKSNSFE
+57 
-64 FPDEIT
+64 
-70 VRGSMIFTNEI
+70 
-81 PLTTNKQE
+81 
-89 LDGTNNEEYPIIKFT
+89 
-104 QYSDIESAKQDLG
+104 
-117 SGTLSGY
+117 
-124 LIIPEDYIKTG
+124 
-135 IVESYVMGK
+135 
-144 GTNIPHEE
+144 
-152 LSELMVNN
+152 
-160 LLRDKVDED
+160 
-169 TLQRV
+169 
-174 KDPITFKRFSVETT
+174 
-188 GEISEKGLS
+188 
-197 ELLEDF
+197 
-203 ALPYITGIL
+203 
-212 LLISIFTSSG
+212 
-222 YLLQSVAEEKESRI
+222 
-236 IEILLS
+236 
-242 SVTPIEMLTGKIVG
+242 MLTGKIVG

>member
-1 MNKSLMIA
+1 MRS
-9 KYEFLKTVKRK
+9 Y
-20 EFILMTLGF
+20 G
-29 PLFFILIILV
+29 
-39 PLLLAGTSSP
+39 PLLLAGLSSP
-49 EDLNLGYI
+49 QNLTLGYI
-57 DKSNSFE
+57 DRSNSFE

-70 VRGSMIFTNEI
+70 VTGSMIFSNEI
-81 PLTTNKQE
+81 PSMTNNQE
-89 LDGTNNEEYPIIKFT
+89 LDDTNNGKYPVMKFI
-104 QYSDIESAKQDLG
+104 QYSDVASAKQDLE

-135 IVESYVMGK
+135 IVEYYMIGK
-144 GTNIPHEE
+144 GINIPNEG

-160 LLRDKVDED
+160 LLKDKVDTEI
-169 TLQRV
+169 LHRV
-174 KDPITFKRFSVETT
+174 KYPLTFKRFSVETT
-188 GEISEKGLS
+188 GEVSEKGLS
-197 ELLEDF
+197 DLLEDF

-256 LGSVGLVQ
+256 LGSVGLLQ
-264 IAIWLSVGFAGLIYV
+264 IAIWLSVGFAGLVYV
-279 LALSINPFLLVL
+279 FTISINPFLLIL

-307 AAVGAIS
+307 GAVGAIC

-322 LIPIFTFPAIAPIL
+322 LIPIFTFPAVAPIL
-336 FMQVL
+336 FMQVF
-341 ITEPEGTLS
+341 ITEPEGMLS

-374 VYQIAVSLFILMVS
+374 VYQIAVSLFILLVS
-388 VYFVIIASA
+388 VYFVIITSA
-397 RLFRVGLLMYGKRPA
+397 RLFRVGLLMYGKRPD
-412 ISEIGRYIKTG
+412 IGEIVQYMKTG

>member
-1 MNKSLMIA
+1 LNKSLMIA

-29 PLFFILIILV
+29 PLFFILIMLV

-57 DKSNSFE
+57 DRSNSFE

-70 VRGSMIFTNEI
+70 VRGSIIFSNGIPGVTN
-81 PLTTNKQE
+81 NQE
-89 LDGTNNEEYPIIKFT
+89 SDGTNNEKYPIIKFT
-104 QYSDIESAKQDLG
+104 QYSDVAKAKQDLG

-144 GTNIPHEE
+144 GTDIPQEE
-152 LSELMVNN
+152 LSELMINN

-174 KDPITFKRFSVETT
+174 KDPITFKRFSIETT
-188 GEISEKGLS
+188 GEVSEKGLS
-197 ELLEDF
+197 DLLEDF
-203 ALPYITGIL
+203 ALPYLIGIL

-256 LGSVGLVQ
+256 LGSVGLLQ

-279 LALSINPFLLVL
+279 FALSINPFLLIL

-307 AAVGAIS
+307 GAVGAIS

-322 LIPIFTFPAIAPIL
+322 LIPIFTFPAIAPML

-341 ITEPEGTLS
+341 ITEPDGMLS

-361 VAMLIR
+361 IAMLIR

-374 VYQIAVSLFILMVS
+374 AYQIAVSLIILMVS
-388 VYFVIIASA
+388 VYFVIITSA

-412 ISEIGRYIKTG
+412 IGEIIRYMKTG

>member
-1 MNKSLMIA
+1 MIA

-29 PLFFILIILV
+29 PLFFILIMLV

-57 DKSNSFE
+57 DRSNSFE

-70 VRGSMIFTNEI
+70 VRGSIIFSNGIPGVTN
-81 PLTTNKQE
+81 NQE
-89 LDGTNNEEYPIIKFT
+89 SDGTNNEKYPIIKFT
-104 QYSDIESAKQDLG
+104 QYSDVAKAKQDLG

-144 GTNIPHEE
+144 GTDIPQEE
-152 LSELMVNN
+152 LSELMINN

-174 KDPITFKRFSVETT
+174 KDPITFKRFSIETT
-188 GEISEKGLS
+188 GEVSEKGLS
-197 ELLEDF
+197 DLLEDF
-203 ALPYITGIL
+203 ALPYLIGIL

-256 LGSVGLVQ
+256 LGSVGLLQ

-279 LALSINPFLLVL
+279 FALSINPFLLIL

-307 AAVGAIS
+307 GAVGAIS

-322 LIPIFTFPAIAPIL
+322 LIPIFTFPAIAPML

-341 ITEPEGTLS
+341 ITEPDGMLS

-361 VAMLIR
+361 IAMLIR

-374 VYQIAVSLFILMVS
+374 AYQIAVSLIILMVS
-388 VYFVIIASA
+388 VYFVIITSA

-412 ISEIGRYIKTG
+412 IGEIIRYMKTG

>member
-1 MNKSLMIA
+1 MIA

-29 PLFFILIILV
+29 PLFFILIMLV

-57 DKSNSFE
+57 DKTNSFE

-70 VRGSMIFTNEI
+70 VRGSMIFSNEI
-81 PLTTNKQE
+81 PGVTNNQE
-89 LDGTNNEEYPIIKFT
+89 LDGTNNEKYPIIKFT
-104 QYSDIESAKQDLG
+104 QYSDVAEAKQDLG

-135 IVESYVMGK
+135 IVESYVIGK
-144 GTNIPHEE
+144 LTDIPKKE

-160 LLRDKVDED
+160 LLKDKVDEE

-174 KDPITFKRFSVETT
+174 KDPITFKQFSVETT
-188 GEISEKGLS
+188 GEVSEKGLS
-197 ELLEDF
+197 DLLEDF
-203 ALPYITGIL
+203 ALPYLTGIL

-256 LGSVGLVQ
+256 LGSVGLLQ

-279 LALSINPFLLVL
+279 FAISINPFLLIL
-291 SLAYFVLGFLL
+291 SMAYFILGFLL

-307 AAVGAIS
+307 GAVGAIS

-322 LIPIFTFPAIAPIL
+322 LIPIFTFPAIAPIF

-341 ITEPEGTLS
+341 ITEPDGTLS

-367 MGVSDVP
+367 IGVSDVP
-374 VYQIAVSLFILMVS
+374 VYQIAVSLIILMVS
-388 VYFVIIASA
+388 VYFVIIISA
-397 RLFRVGLLMYGKRPA
+397 RLFRVGLLMYGKRPD
-412 ISEIGRYIKTG
+412 IGEIIRYMKTG